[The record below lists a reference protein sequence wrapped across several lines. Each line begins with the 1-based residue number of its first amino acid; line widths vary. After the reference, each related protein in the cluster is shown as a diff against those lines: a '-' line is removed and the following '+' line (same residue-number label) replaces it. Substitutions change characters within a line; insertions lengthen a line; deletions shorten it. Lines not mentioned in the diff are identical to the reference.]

1 MATCAFHPIMH
12 HYRYQL
18 QSSEWEDIKPVED
31 ECWESFTVDV
41 LSNDDERLAL
51 TVGEFQ
57 RRNHRLYARDLLLTE
72 QNQSVLELTLGSW
85 NTHTPRVTTE
95 RPGTHTW
102 HLKHTH
108 HVSWQS
114 VLELTLD
121 TWNTHTTCH
130 DRASWNSHLAPE
142 THTHHV
148 SWQSGE
154 TERAYSNFGASQ
166 ICYLLRHLPPTDS
179 HGTQLLF
186 NISPCTGGEISLS
199 TGEYHI

>member
-1 MATCAFHPIMH
+1 MQQSFTTQMPLLMATCAFHPIMH

-41 LSNDDERLAL
+41 LSDDDERLAL

-72 QNQSVLELTLGSW
+72 QNQSILELTLGSW

-102 HLKHTH
+102 HLK
-108 HVSWQS
+108 
-114 VLELTLD
+114 
-121 TWNTHTTCH
+121 
-130 DRASWNSHLAPE
+130 
-142 THTHHV
+142 HTHHV